1 MTENLFWLALRVE
14 PRSEFAVE
22 SHLRKCGYQ
31 AICPTETKVKRVSRY
46 SKKTRKATYP
56 LFPGYVF
63 FGTDGRCPNWDEPLY
78 LTAGDRSEREDIRHY
93 AKRSGRVWRV
103 LSRDGVPYVLSSREL
118 NDVCAQAR
126 VSTPNRQSVNTH
138 KAIRQGDEVSVI
150 DGPWKGWTVKAK
162 AIASEK
168 IRTVVNLLGKD
179 HEIDIPFS
187 HCEAA

>member
-1 MTENLFWLALRVE
+1 M
-14 PRSEFAVE
+14 E

-118 NDVCAQAR
+118 EDVCAQAR
-126 VSTPNRQSVNTH
+126 QNVPNRQSVNTH
-138 KAIRQGDEVSVI
+138 KAIRAGDDVNVI
-150 DGPWKGWTVKAK
+150 DGPWKGWTLKAK
-162 AIASEK
+162 EILGDKIA
-168 IRTVVNLLGKD
+168 TMVDLLGKE
-179 HEIDIPFS
+179 HPVEIPFS

>member
-1 MTENLFWLALRVE
+1 MTEPIYWLALRVE

-118 NDVCAQAR
+118 EDVCAQAR
-126 VSTPNRQSVNTH
+126 QNNPNRSSVNTH
-138 KAIRQGDEVSVI
+138 RAVRVGQEVDVLEGVYTGWRLKAQSIVSDFI
-150 DGPWKGWTVKAK
+150 ETTVEMFGKPHPVRIP
-162 AIASEK
+162 IASV
-168 IRTVVNLLGKD
+168 RA
-179 HEIDIPFS
+179 
-187 HCEAA
+187 C